1 MYWQTAEFNEDITKY
16 NYIQLADWIERCRLV
31 VNWNEYIRLEKTRE
45 EYLADLDGF
54 CKEWEAHY
62 QWHEETYK
70 RNSVYK
76 SNKFRKALVYLQFRK
91 RVSFI
96 VDYGKTKETQSISA
110 YEKQTNRLYMKK
122 QVEESFQKIWHTHYE
137 LVEDIFVPDEEKP
150 VELLEVDAETGKPI
164 IRTYKEKIDR
174 IFSEQLFCEW
184 EVNIK
189 ALKNRKKL
197 YTESFDDFVKTCND
211 DNEYEIKVEVRKRK
225 RSYKNAIEDMGI
237 THTTYCQW
245 QNANECEKDIDKKI
259 FVNMC
264 FCLCLSL
271 PLSEQL
277 LGYNG
282 FSIKNSKRQFDK
294 ICEMALRIGFDR
306 QMAIDLIDKWNFEK
320 SDDYMSKNKKYLPV
334 PNLTKNG

>member
-122 QVEESFQKIWHTHYE
+122 QVEENFQKVWHTHYE

-150 VELLEVDAETGKPI
+150 VELLEVDAETGKPVAMNPQVAPDKDTTVNVATFEADADGEYYVASVSGG
-164 IRTYKEKIDR
+164 IRIYKITVG
-174 IFSEQLFCEW
+174 
-184 EVNIK
+184 EVEAKQDSVPKTGVVSTAAICGVI
-189 ALKNRKKL
+189 ALAGAGVAVVTGKKK
-197 YTESFDDFVKTCND
+197 EN
-211 DNEYEIKVEVRKRK
+211 
-225 RSYKNAIEDMGI
+225 
-237 THTTYCQW
+237 
-245 QNANECEKDIDKKI
+245 
-259 FVNMC
+259 
-264 FCLCLSL
+264 
-271 PLSEQL
+271 
-277 LGYNG
+277 
-282 FSIKNSKRQFDK
+282 
-294 ICEMALRIGFDR
+294 
-306 QMAIDLIDKWNFEK
+306 
-320 SDDYMSKNKKYLPV
+320 
-334 PNLTKNG
+334 